1 MNRGINLW
9 EGLQGHEREEIEYR
23 VQEAMTHRQLLTMIV
38 GETDGEH
45 TVEAHVI
52 DYKSETRSLQ
62 ISNEWG
68 RFHIPIA
75 NIVRVLN

>member
-1 MNRGINLW
+1 MIR
-9 EGLQGHEREEIEYR
+9 HDDKRYEIEYR
-23 VQEAMTHRQLLTMIV
+23 VQEAMNEHRQLTLIV

-45 TVEAHVI
+45 TVEGQI
-52 DYKSETRSLQ
+52 IGYMSDTRSLQ

-68 RFHIPIA
+68 RFQIPLA

>member
-1 MNRGINLW
+1 MILHDDK
-9 EGLQGHEREEIEYR
+9 QYEIEYR
-23 VQEAMTHRQLLTMIV
+23 VQEAMNERRQLTLIV

-45 TVEAHVI
+45 TVEGRIVGFQ
-52 DYKSETRSLQ
+52 SETRSLQ

-68 RFHIPIA
+68 RFQIPIA